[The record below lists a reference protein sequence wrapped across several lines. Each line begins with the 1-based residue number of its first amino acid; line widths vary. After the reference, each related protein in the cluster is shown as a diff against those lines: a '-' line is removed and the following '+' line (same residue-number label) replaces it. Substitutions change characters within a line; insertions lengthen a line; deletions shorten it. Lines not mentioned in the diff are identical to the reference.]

1 MGFVKRILF
10 YNGSAGGT
18 YLPRRPLESL
28 GALVRE
34 RRSARK
40 LRETAAEIG
49 IGAATLL
56 RVEGGRIPEVA
67 TFGKICQWLGLDPGV
82 FLGSEESSKN
92 KGVPQGLGQRLLV
105 SAHLKVDQTPQ
116 PDTIK
121 ALAEMILLAANA
133 QRDDEGR

>member
-1 MGFVKRILF
+1 M
-10 YNGSAGGT
+10 
-18 YLPRRPLESL
+18 PRRPLESL

-34 RRSARK
+34 RRGARK

-56 RVEGGRIPEVA
+56 RVEGGRIPDVA
-67 TFGKICQWLGLDPGV
+67 TFGKICEWLGIDSGV
-82 FLGSEESSKN
+82 FLGSEESLRN
-92 KGVPQGLGQRLLV
+92 KSVPPGLGQRLLV

-116 PDTIK
+116 QETIK

-133 QRDDEGR
+133 QRDDERR

>member
-1 MGFVKRILF
+1 MGR
-10 YNGSAGGT
+10 GGT
-18 YLPRRPLESL
+18 HLPRRSLESL

-34 RRSARK
+34 RRGAKK

-56 RVEGGRIPEVA
+56 RVEGGRIPDVA
-67 TFGKICQWLGLDPGV
+67 TFGKICHWLGIDPGV
-82 FLGSEESSKN
+82 FLGIRESSKN
-92 KGVPQGLGQRLLV
+92 KAVSQHLDHRLLV

-116 PDTIK
+116 PETIR

-133 QRDDEGR
+133 QLEDEER